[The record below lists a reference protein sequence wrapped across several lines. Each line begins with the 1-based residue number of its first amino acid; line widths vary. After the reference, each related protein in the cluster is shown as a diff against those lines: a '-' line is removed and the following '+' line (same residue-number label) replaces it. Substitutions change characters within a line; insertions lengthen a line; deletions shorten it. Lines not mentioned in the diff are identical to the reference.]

1 MKKALSILLIVAAVF
16 GFYGG
21 AVNIKDVLACKDY
34 WEVEGEKS
42 TENLN
47 KLEDGINQLKENEQA
62 YLDGLDKVA
71 QGEQDLAKGEADY
84 AAGQKE
90 LAAGEADYAAAPAK
104 LAAGE
109 KDLAAGYAAYNDGL
123 QSLADGKESLKSLQK
138 LINGLNDIY
147 DGYTNKNK
155 GWKPGYDKLKAG
167 RETMLTPGIA
177 SKTENIQKLI
187 GMTLDEN
194 TAINV
199 ANAVNDIY
207 NDYSKNELLYSDYN
221 EDLAVI
227 GPAMAEAKTT
237 FNTTKGSVDNLVKG
251 INAYGAAAIAS
262 NGNIIKMLLTKFSAP
277 QGYDGY
283 VDSIAEAVKSG
294 ETPDSTEVGI
304 IKGFLQNVQNTLNGY
319 DSVVNSAD
327 VAALI
332 AGINNPVDD
341 KTQPG
346 FSASYAALN
355 AGQTELA
362 NGIQTAL
369 SGMLGNADMKAELSK
384 YASQIGG
391 MAVIEN
397 LASEKSVLKGCDF
410 PTFARYMDKI
420 APLIKNVILPKLG
433 QTLAEGN
440 KTVSAGEK
448 ALAAATQQLA
458 AGEKEL
464 AKGYA
469 DYKAAPGK
477 LAAGRAQLAAGAA
490 KLAQGR
496 LDLADGK
503 AQLAQ
508 YEDGEQ
514 QVRDGLAT
522 LFATEANGGLE
533 SIASRLN
540 NDDNFDNED
549 GHLMLDRGLTGV
561 QEGRNYSNDSS
572 VVITKELTTRAIGTG
587 AGLGAAL
594 LALIG
599 AILCFAK
606 KYKGAGVFAALTA
619 ICGVAGIAVAKSAGT
634 EFSGI
639 AGSPL
644 SATPYIAFAVLAGL
658 GVIAAIANFAA
669 KKA

>member
-21 AVNIKDVLACKDY
+21 AVNLKDVLACKDY

-84 AAGQKE
+84 AA
-90 LAAGEADYAAAPAK
+90 APAK
-104 LAAGE
+104 LAAG
-109 KDLAAGYAAYNDGL
+109 YAKYNDGL
-123 QSLADGKESLKSLQK
+123 QSLADGKKSLKSLQK
-138 LINGLNDIY
+138 LIDGLNGIY
-147 DGYTNKNK
+147 DGYTNT
-155 GWKPGYDKLKAG
+155 WKPGYEKLKAG
-167 RETMLTPGIA
+167 RETQLTPGIA
-177 SKTENIQKLI
+177 LNSKNIKQLT
-187 GMTLDEN
+187 GLLLDKE
-194 TAINV
+194 TAGNV
-199 ANAVNDIY
+199 SSAVDEIA
-207 NDYSKNELLYSDYN
+207 NDYSKNELSYSDYN
-221 EDLAVI
+221 KDLAVI
-227 GPAMAEAKTT
+227 GPAMAEAKTK
-237 FNTTKGSVDNLVKG
+237 FNVTKSIVDKLATGLDTSPLDTIKKNAEVIKQLLIENG
-251 INAYGAAAIAS
+251 YPQYCDYPIN
-262 NGNIIKMLLTKFSAP
+262 IKNDEVP
-277 QGYDGY
+277 QDQ
-283 VDSIAEAVKSG
+283 IQM
-294 ETPDSTEVGI
+294 TVGI
-304 IKGFLQNVQNTLNGY
+304 IKAVVTGIKSQLDNFEPLVNG
-319 DSVVNSAD
+319 AD

-332 AGINNPVDD
+332 AGINNPVND

-346 FSASYAALN
+346 FNASYAALEE
-355 AGQTELA
+355 GRLSTSTEKDENGLSD
-362 NGIQTAL
+362 GIQAAL
-369 SGMLGNADMKAELSK
+369 SGMLGNEDMKKELKK
-384 YASQIGG
+384 YASKIGG

-397 LASEKSVLKGCDF
+397 LASDNSILKTCDF
-410 PTFARYMDKI
+410 PQFESMMDQI
-420 APLIKNVILPKLG
+420 VPLIKSTILPKLR
-433 QTLAEGN
+433 QTRADGN
-440 KTVSAGEK
+440 KAVRAGEK
-448 ALAAATQQLA
+448 ELA
-458 AGEKEL
+458 AGKKEL

-477 LAAGRAQLAAGAA
+477 LVAGRAQ
-490 KLAQGR
+490 
-496 LDLADGK
+496 LADGK

-561 QEGRNYSNDSS
+561 QEGRNYSDDSS